1 MKVSEPWSSE
11 CLLKTMMAFKKLE
24 VVLLEVVL
32 KLLETGTRNGN
43 GEGFRCLL
51 KAANVLAFSQI
62 KYR

>member
-1 MKVSEPWSSE
+1 
-11 CLLKTMMAFKKLE
+11 MMAFKKLE

-32 KLLETGTRNGN
+32 KLLETGTRNGD

-62 KYR
+62 